1 MSQISLPEAVEY
13 ALSILGND
21 GGVVVGG
28 NSASNNLRWANS
40 ALTTNGDAV
49 DQTLAISAFVKL
61 KGGIGTG
68 MASGQVR
75 DRNDVENLVSASKS
89 AATSA
94 GPSVD
99 AMELVTGPQH
109 DDFSNEPAEL
119 SVVEITHISD
129 GLGEILQQKAQE
141 FFGYAEQSRDTTYV
155 ATSAGTRMRY
165 VENSSRF
172 ELCAKSIDRK
182 RSAWS
187 GQGGTSLSYVDLSSH
202 SKEVLTKLAY
212 QKNVI
217 DFEPGR
223 HRIALSASAVADLMI
238 YFLWSAAA
246 RDAAEGRNAFANPKG
261 GTRVGEKLSNRR
273 LSLATDPKLL
283 GMETFDHVVNLGSS
297 ALSSAFDT
305 GIKIPRIQVITDGAL
320 TALGSSRHAAQTAN
334 LPFTP
339 LTDNIEF
346 MDQDGSGS
354 LSELAQRMKD
364 GLLITC
370 LWYIRE
376 VDPQNLLLTGLTRDG
391 VYVVRDGQIIGAA
404 NNFRFN
410 ESPIDMLSRVTDAG
424 DALACL
430 PREWADWFSRAKV
443 APLVIDGFNL
453 STRSD
458 AV

>member
-1 MSQISLPEAVEY
+1 MSQMSLPEAVEC

-68 MASGQVR
+68 LASGQVR
-75 DRNDVENLVSASKS
+75 DGKDIEDLVSSSKS

-99 AMELVTGPQH
+99 AMELVVGPQH
-109 DDFSNEPAEL
+109 DDFFNEPADLGVE
-119 SVVEITHISD
+119 EITHVSG
-129 GLGEILQQKAQE
+129 GLRQTLAHKEQE

-155 ATSAGTRMRY
+155 GTSAGTRMRY
-165 VENSSRF
+165 VENTSRF
-172 ELCAKSIDRK
+172 ELCAKSLDRK

-187 GQGGTSLSYVDLSSH
+187 GQGGTSLRDVDLSVH
-202 SKEVLTKLAY
+202 SKEVLTKLEY

-217 DFEPGR
+217 DVEPGR
-223 HRIALSASAVADLMI
+223 HKVALSASAVADLMI

-261 GTRVGEKLSNRR
+261 GTRVGDKLSSRR
-273 LSLATDPKLL
+273 ISLATDPKLS
-283 GMETFDHVVNLGSS
+283 GMETFDRVVSLGSS

-305 GIKIPRIQVITDGAL
+305 GIEIPRIQVITDGEL
-320 TALGSSRHAAQTAN
+320 TALGSSRHAAQTAK

-346 MDQDGSGS
+346 MDQDGHGS
-354 LSELAQRMKD
+354 LSELAARMEG
-364 GLLITC
+364 GLLINC

-404 NNFRFN
+404 TNFRFN
-410 ESPIDMLSRVTDAG
+410 ESPIDMLSRVTDGG

-443 APLVIDGFNL
+443 APVVIDGFNL

>member
-1 MSQISLPEAVEY
+1 MSQMSLPDAVEY

-21 GGVVVGG
+21 GGVVIGG

-61 KGGIGTG
+61 KGGVGTG

-75 DRNDVENLVSASKS
+75 NKIDVENLVAASIS
-89 AATSA
+89 AAASA
-94 GPSVD
+94 GPAVD
-99 AMELVTGPQH
+99 AMELVAGPQH
-109 DDFSNEPAEL
+109 DDFSNEPADL
-119 SVVEITHISD
+119 SVAEITHVSG
-129 GLGEILQQKAQE
+129 GLGAVLQQRAQE

-155 ATSAGTRMRY
+155 GTSAGTRMRY
-165 VENSSRF
+165 VEDTSRF
-172 ELCAKSIDRK
+172 ELCAKSIDRT

-187 GQGGTSLSYVDLSSH
+187 GQGGSSLCDVNLNLH
-202 SKEVLTKLAY
+202 SEEVLAKLEY

-217 DFEPGR
+217 DIEPGR
-223 HRIALSASAVADLMI
+223 HRVALSASAVADLMI

-261 GTRVGEKLSNRR
+261 GTRVGEKLTDRR
-273 LSLATDPKLL
+273 ISLATDPNLL
-283 GMETFDHVVNLGSS
+283 GMETFDRVVNLGSS

-305 GIKIPRIQVITDGAL
+305 GMKITRIQVITDGSL
-320 TALGSSRHAAQTAN
+320 TALGSSRHAAQTAK

-346 MDQDGSGS
+346 KDHDGHGS
-354 LSELAQRMKD
+354 LSELAARMND
-364 GLLITC
+364 GLIINC

-391 VYVVRDGQIIGAA
+391 VYVVRDSQIIGAA

-410 ESPIDMLSRVTDAG
+410 ESPIDMLNRVKDAG
-424 DALACL
+424 EAIACL

-443 APLVIDGFNL
+443 APLTIEAFNL

>member
-1 MSQISLPEAVEY
+1 MSQMSLPEAVEY
-13 ALSILGND
+13 ALSILGSD
-21 GGVVVGG
+21 GGVVIGG

-68 MASGQVR
+68 LASGQVR
-75 DRNDVENLVSASKS
+75 DRKDIESLVSSSKS

-99 AMELVTGPQH
+99 AMELVVGPQH
-109 DDFSNEPAEL
+109 DDFSVEPADLGVE
-119 SVVEITHISD
+119 EITHVSG
-129 GLGEILQQKAQE
+129 GLRETLAHKEQE

-155 ATSAGTRMRY
+155 GTSAGTRMRY
-165 VENSSRF
+165 VENTSRF
-172 ELCAKSIDRK
+172 ELCAKSLDRK

-187 GQGGTSLSYVDLSSH
+187 GQGGTSLRDVDLSVH
-202 SKEVLTKLAY
+202 SKEVLTKLEY

-217 DFEPGR
+217 DVEPGR
-223 HRIALSASAVADLMI
+223 HKVALSASAVADLMI

-261 GTRVGEKLSNRR
+261 GTRVGEKLSSRR
-273 LSLATDPKLL
+273 MSLATDPKLL
-283 GMETFDHVVNLGSS
+283 GMETFDRVVSLGSS

-305 GIKIPRIQVITDGAL
+305 GIEIPRIQVIADGEL
-320 TALGSSRHAAQTAN
+320 TALGSSRHAAQTAK

-346 MDQDGSGS
+346 LDQDGHGS
-354 LSELAQRMKD
+354 LSDLAARMKD
-364 GLLITC
+364 GLLINC

-410 ESPIDMLSRVTDAG
+410 ESPIDMLSRLTDAG

-443 APLVIDGFNL
+443 APVVIDGFNL

>member
-1 MSQISLPEAVEY
+1 MSQMSLPEAVEY
-13 ALSILGND
+13 ALSILGSD
-21 GGVVVGG
+21 GGVVIGG

-49 DQTLAISAFVKL
+49 DQTLAISAFMKL
-61 KGGIGTG
+61 KGGVGSG

-75 DRNDVENLVSASKS
+75 NKKDVENLVMASKS
-89 AATSA
+89 AAAAA
-94 GPSVD
+94 GPAVD

-109 DDFSNEPAEL
+109 DDFYNDPAEL
-119 SVVEITHISD
+119 TVDEIRHVSG
-129 GLGEILQQKAQE
+129 GLGHVLQQKGQE

-155 ATSAGTRMRY
+155 GTSSGTRMRY
-165 VENSSRF
+165 VESTSRF
-172 ELCAKSIDRK
+172 ELCAKSLDRT

-187 GQGGTSLSYVDLSSH
+187 GQGGTSLRNVDLPLH
-202 SKEVLTKLAY
+202 SAEVLTKLEY
-212 QKNVI
+212 QRNVI
-217 DFEPGR
+217 DVEPGR
-223 HRIALSASAVADLMI
+223 HRVTLSASAVADLMI

-246 RDAAEGRNAFANPKG
+246 RDAAEGRNAFANPAG
-261 GTRVGEKLSNRR
+261 GTRVGEKLSGRQI
-273 LSLATDPKLL
+273 SLATDPNLP
-283 GMETFDHVVNLGSS
+283 GMETFDRVVNLGSS

-305 GIKIPRIQVITDGAL
+305 GMEIPRIQVISDGILA
-320 TALGSSRHAAQTAN
+320 ALGSSRHAAQTAK

-346 MDQDGSGS
+346 MDHDGQGS
-354 LSELAQRMKD
+354 LNELATRMKD
-364 GLLITC
+364 GLLINC

-410 ESPIDMLSRVTDAG
+410 ESPIDMLSRVVDAG
-424 DALACL
+424 EAIACL

-443 APLVIDGFNL
+443 APVTIESFNL